1 MDRKCISLVPQVN
14 ELCSTMQ
21 RYSTENEKM
30 VQQREK
36 NITALKQQLEDTEKA
51 KVINN

>member
-1 MDRKCISLVPQVN
+1 
-14 ELCSTMQ
+14 MQ

-36 NITALKQQLEDTEKA
+36 SIAALKQQLEDTEKA
-51 KVINN
+51 KVRQLNFNYKLVTN